1 MNKFLAWMNA
11 KKARLVVVAV
21 ALFALGA
28 IVSQCANA
36 AGAFSDNLAWE
47 LPTQRVDGTPLPVE
61 EIAPISVEAVKDG
74 VQVSILD
81 YPPSIL
87 TAEYPRDL
95 PPNYTMCYRA
105 KTVDVDGLESE
116 WTAEVCKIV
125 RGNPNPPRLDNPR

>member
-1 MNKFLAWMNA
+1 MKY
-11 KKARLVVVAV
+11 LVAFILV
-21 ALFALGA
+21 LFSVPAF
-28 IVSQCANA
+28 A
-36 AGAFSDNLAWE
+36 AGAFSDDLSWE

-61 EIAPISVEAVKDG
+61 EIAHISVEAFKDG
-74 VQVSILD
+74 VQVSVLD

-105 KTVDVDGLESE
+105 KTVDTDGLESE

-125 RGNPNPPRLDNPR
+125 RGQPNPPRLSNPK